1 MADDKTEEPTQKKLK
16 DARKKG
22 QLVRSRDLA
31 VAAATVAGTVALGR
45 LGVRILEGS
54 ANRLATDLAHFGD
67 APLRPLTAGELNGMV
82 VSGLTLIIVLVGPI
96 ALATMIVGV
105 GTMGIQ
111 GGWNVSTEAL
121 HINWSR
127 LSPMNGI
134 KQLAPSRGG
143 VDMLKTSVIVAMI
156 VWLAWGPV
164 RDLMTDGPRMAWM
177 TPEASAAL
185 GWAYTERVL
194 WRVAAILALLAI
206 ADYGIQRHRIMGSLR
221 MTKQEVRDEGRLQEG
236 SPEIKA
242 KVRKI
247 QRDMARSRM
256 MGAVKQATVVVTN
269 PTHFAVAL
277 EYRRGEMAAPIV
289 LAKGQDHVALQIRE
303 RARQHGVPIVE
314 DKPLARALYASAEI
328 GDAIPSQLFA
338 AVAEVLAQLI
348 RLKRLVL

>member
-22 QLVRSRDLA
+22 QVVRSRDLA
-31 VAAATVAGTVALGR
+31 VAAATIAGVVALGR
-45 LGVRILEGS
+45 LGGRLLEGS
-54 ANRLATDLAHFGD
+54 ASRLASDLSHFGD
-67 APLRPLTAGELNGMV
+67 APLQPITAGDLNGMLV
-82 VSGLTLIIVLVGPI
+82 AGLTLVIVLVGPI
-96 ALATMIVGV
+96 ALVTMVVGA
-105 GTMGIQ
+105 GTMGLQ
-111 GGWNVSTEAL
+111 GGWNVSGEAL
-121 HINWSR
+121 HLKWSR
-127 LSPMNGI
+127 LSPANGI
-134 KQLAPSRGG
+134 QQLKPSRGG
-143 VDMLKTSVIVAMI
+143 VDTLKTFVIVAMI
-156 VWLAWGPV
+156 TWLAWGPI
-164 RDLMTDGPRMAWM
+164 RELMTDGPRMAWM

-185 GWAYTERVL
+185 GWEYTERVL

-206 ADYGIQRHRIMGSLR
+206 ADYGIQRQRIMSSLR

-256 MGAVKQATVVVTN
+256 MGKIKNATVVVTN

-289 LAKGQDHVALQIRE
+289 LAKGQDHIALQIRE
-303 RARQHGVPIVE
+303 RARQYGVPIVE